1 MNTDAALIVCRSNP
15 VAPDPRVERT
25 AGTLGAAGLAV
36 TVLAWDRGWNL
47 PPQED
52 RPGYALL
59 RVRIPAPF
67 GRGLRNLPGVLR
79 WQAALLAWLVKN
91 RRRYDVIHACD
102 LDTALPALLAA
113 RLARRRLVFDIFDS
127 YADGFR
133 VGPLRWVA
141 RRLER
146 LVAAHSDAVIIADDA
161 RRDQLG
167 DVRVQ
172 RLVVVYNSPP
182 DRLPHLNLPESYHG
196 FRIAYVGLLD
206 AARGLF
212 TLLDVV
218 AGRPD
223 WTLELA
229 GFGVDEERLISR
241 ARTLPNVR
249 FHGRVDY
256 HRALQL
262 MAGADVLIAT
272 YDPAVP
278 NHRYASPNK
287 LFEAMMLGKP
297 VVVARGTHAD
307 ELVERHGCGVV
318 VPYGDGK
325 ALAAALDRLA
335 ADPGLRRALGL
346 AGRRA
351 YERCYRWE
359 QMGARLVSLYREL
372 LSGGT

>member
-67 GRGLRNLPGVLR
+67 GRGLRNLPGILR

-91 RRRYDVIHACD
+91 RHRYDVIHACD

-241 ARTLPNVR
+241 ARRLPNVR

>member
-1 MNTDAALIVCRSNP
+1 MAIVLTRSTP
-15 VAPDPRVERT
+15 VAPDPRVERA
-25 AGTLGAAGLAV
+25 AGTLGAAGWTV
-36 TVLAWDRGWNL
+36 TVLAWDRGWDL
-47 PPQED
+47 PPTEE
-52 RPGYALL
+52 RPGYAVV

-91 RRRYDVIHACD
+91 RRHYDVIHACD

-113 RLARRRLVFDIFDS
+113 RLARKRLVFDIFDS

-133 VGPLRWVA
+133 VGPLRWAV
-141 RRLER
+141 RWLER
-146 LVAAHSDAVIIADDA
+146 LVAACSDAVILADDA
-161 RRDQLG
+161 RRDQLS
-167 DVRVQ
+167 DVRVR
-172 RLVVVYNSPP
+172 RLIVVYNSPP
-182 DRLPHLNLPESYHG
+182 DRLPHLNLPESRLG

-218 AGRPD
+218 AKRPE
-223 WTLELA
+223 WTLDVA
-229 GFGVDEERLISR
+229 GFGVDEERL
-241 ARTLPNVR
+241 ARRIGALPNAR

-256 HRALQL
+256 DRALQL

-297 VVVARGTHAD
+297 VVVARGTHVD

-318 VPYGDGK
+318 VPYGDEE

-335 ADPGLRRALGL
+335 ADPGLRRALGQ

-351 YERCYRWE
+351 YEACYSWE
-359 QMGARLVSLYREL
+359 RMAARLVALYREL
-372 LSGGT
+372 GEA